1 MLIIWITNLTKDNKL
16 KYWLIV
22 LLMPLSILT
31 LTTIQPYYINIKAN
45 AINRNPNQQII
56 TTQSPAMI
64 TSVLLPGTGNNAI
77 TTNTTTTL
85 TTAATTNSIPSAQSV
100 YTSQSIT
107 LPTSVKSFVWYIVD
121 EAHENS
127 VSEKHKKVSDH
138 NPDYLPT
145 NVVMPQG
152 VSLSFL
158 DADAPWDTPHPHT
171 INILDSSSGN
181 VVYSTGKLDY
191 TNTSKPT
198 ILPAG
203 KYDITDTK
211 FPWMKG
217 TLNVTDN
224 KNDDNSSNLIVGGF
238 YTPTNQVANKLDN
251 DGGSHPG
258 WLGYYTNEFPRNG
271 FSIVSKYNFHYATC
285 KYCPGGYWPD
295 QKTADHTLIIYSTSQ
310 PLSEALSNLSRMVW
324 NNVYI

>member
-1 MLIIWITNLTKDNKL
+1 MHWDWIAHYRTIQMTDTATANATT
-16 KYWLIV
+16 V
-22 LLMPLSILT
+22 SG
-31 LTTIQPYYINIKAN
+31 TTIP
-45 AINRNPNQQII
+45 
-56 TTQSPAMI
+56 TT
-64 TSVLLPGTGNNAI
+64 
-77 TTNTTTTL
+77 
-85 TTAATTNSIPSAQSV
+85 QSV

-107 LPTSVKSFVWYIVD
+107 LPTSVKSFIWYIVD

-145 NVVMPQG
+145 NVIIPQG

-171 INILDSSSGN
+171 INISDNSSGN
-181 VVYSTGKLDY
+181 VVYSTGRLDY
-191 TNTSKPT
+191 TKSSKPT

-217 TLNVTDN
+217 TLTVTDN
-224 KNDDNSSNLIVGGF
+224 KNNDNSSNLIVGGF
-238 YTPTNQVANKLDN
+238 YTPTNQVSNKLDN

-258 WLGYYTNEFPRNG
+258 WLGYYTNEFPKNG
-271 FSIVSKYNFHYATC
+271 FSILSKYNFHYATC

-310 PLSEALSNLSRMVW
+310 PLSQALSKLSKMVW

>member
-1 MLIIWITNLTKDNKL
+1 MSRQ
-16 KYWLIV
+16 
-22 LLMPLSILT
+22 LLLSILLIIPVFFT
-31 LTTIQPYYINIKAN
+31 AIILLYNSNNIADAIIQNPDQQVSMTRFLATTSQSPYSPQTSNDTATANATTVSGTTIP
-45 AINRNPNQQII
+45 
-56 TTQSPAMI
+56 T
-64 TSVLLPGTGNNAI
+64 
-77 TTNTTTTL
+77 
-85 TTAATTNSIPSAQSV
+85 AQSV

-127 VSEKHKKVSDH
+127 VTEKHKKISDH

-145 NVVMPQG
+145 NVIIPEG
-152 VSLSFL
+152 ASLSFL
-158 DADAPWDTPHPHT
+158 DADAPWDSPHPHT
-171 INILDSSSGN
+171 INILDNSSGN
-181 VVYSTGKLDY
+181 LVYSTGKLDY
-191 TNTSKPT
+191 TNTSKPI

-217 TLNVTDN
+217 TLTVTNN
-224 KNDDNSSNLIVGGF
+224 KNNDNSNLIVGGY

-258 WLGYYTNEFPRNG
+258 WLGYYMKEFPQNG
-271 FSIVSKYNFHYATC
+271 FSILSKYNFHYATC
-285 KYCPGGYWPD
+285 KYCPGGFWPD
-295 QKTADHTLIIYSTSQ
+295 QKTTDHTLMIYSTSQ
-310 PLSEALSNLSRMVW
+310 PLSEALSKLSKMVW

>member
-1 MLIIWITNLTKDNKL
+1 MLL
-16 KYWLIV
+16 LIS
-22 LLMPLSILT
+22 LSIFTFTT
-31 LTTIQPYYINIKAN
+31 LQLYNINKAN
-45 AINRNPNQQII
+45 ATNQNPNQQII
-56 TTQSPAMI
+56 ITESPAVI
-64 TSVLLPGTGNNAI
+64 TSVLLASTNNNNAT
-77 TTNTTTTL
+77 TTNTTTITPA
-85 TTAATTNSIPSAQSV
+85 TAATTTSSIPSAQSV

-107 LPTSVKSFVWYIVD
+107 LPTSVKTFVWYIVD

-127 VSEKHKKVSDH
+127 VSENHKKVSDH

-171 INILDSSSGN
+171 ITILDSSSGN
-181 VVYSTGKLDY
+181 IVYSTGKLDY

-203 KYDITDTK
+203 KYDLTDTK

-217 TLNVTDN
+217 TLTVTN
-224 KNDDNSSNLIVGGF
+224 SKNDDNSNLVIGGF
-238 YTPTNQVANKLDN
+238 YTPTNQVSNKLDN
-251 DGGSHPG
+251 NGGSHPG
-258 WLGYYTNEFPRNG
+258 WLGYYTNEFPKNG
-271 FSIVSKYNFHYATC
+271 FSILSKYNFHYATC

-295 QKTADHTLIIYSTSQ
+295 QKTSDHTLIIYSTSQ
-310 PLSEALSNLSRMVW
+310 PLSEALSKLSKMVW
-324 NNVYI
+324 NNVYFKRRRR